1 MQIDKII
8 QIIRE
13 SMVANAPGAGGG
25 FSNSS
30 DSSGPTA
37 GYDSPLSTLKVFKRD
52 NKNDTFIK
60 KILVKIGRIRWHLV
74 LVD

>member
-52 NKNDTFIK
+52 NKKRYIYQKNTRK
-60 KILVKIGRIRWHLV
+60 NWKN
-74 LVD
+74 